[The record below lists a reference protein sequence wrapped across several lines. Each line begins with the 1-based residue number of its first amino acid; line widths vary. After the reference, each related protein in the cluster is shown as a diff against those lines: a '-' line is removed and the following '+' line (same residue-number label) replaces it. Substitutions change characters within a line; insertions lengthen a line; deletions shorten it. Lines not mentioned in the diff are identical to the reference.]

1 MALETVE
8 DIIRALQEHPEW
20 REPLLNALLTDQYRQ
35 LPSRADRLEEAL
47 ARLAE
52 ESALTD
58 RRLRELAEQAE
69 RRSDE
74 LRAALEEHRRET
86 DRQIQEYRER
96 TEKQIQEYRERTDR
110 QIQEYREKADRQI
123 QEIRASTEEYRQ
135 RAEQQIQEIR
145 AETREYRER
154 TERQIQEYREKA
166 DQQIQEIRAS
176 TEEYRQRAE
185 QQIQEIRASTEE
197 YRQRAEQQ
205 IQEIRAS
212 TEEYRQR
219 AEQQIQEIR
228 AETQELRRVHQELE
242 DRTERRFQEVM
253 SEMRSMSRRLDKVEK
268 DLGEVK
274 GYTLEQYYRNNA
286 PAILGRYFRGLKVID
301 KGEYL
306 QRMQER
312 APLTD
317 EEWQQLVSADLLLT
331 GKDWQ
336 SGADYLLCWEISWV
350 IDSTDVERA
359 LQRAQILR
367 RWEPNTEAVVAGK
380 DITTKARQI
389 ATQNKV
395 FLVLDTAVL
404 NGKELSS
411 G

>member
-69 RRSDE
+69 RRSEE

-86 DRQIQEYRER
+86 DRQIQEYREK
-96 TEKQIQEYRERTDR
+96 TERQIQEYRERT
-110 QIQEYREKADRQI
+110 DRQI

-135 RAEQQIQEIR
+135 RAE
-145 AETREYRER
+145 
-154 TERQIQEYREKA
+154 
-166 DQQIQEIRAS
+166 QQIQEIRAS

-228 AETQELRRVHQELE
+228 AETQELRRVHQELD

-253 SEMRSMSRRLDKVEK
+253 SEMRSMSRRLDRVEK

-367 RWEPNTEAVVAGK
+367 RWEPNTAAVVAGK

>member
-69 RRSDE
+69 RRSEE

-86 DRQIQEYRER
+86 DRQIQEYREK
-96 TEKQIQEYRERTDR
+96 TERQIQEYRERTDR
-110 QIQEYREKADRQI
+110 
-123 QEIRASTEEYRQ
+123 
-135 RAEQQIQEIR
+135 
-145 AETREYRER
+145 
-154 TERQIQEYREKA
+154 
-166 DQQIQEIRAS
+166 
-176 TEEYRQRAE
+176 
-185 QQIQEIRASTEE
+185 QIQEIRASTEE

-228 AETQELRRVHQELE
+228 AETQELRRVHQELD

-253 SEMRSMSRRLDKVEK
+253 SEMRSMSRRLDRVEK

-367 RWEPNTEAVVAGK
+367 RWEPNTAAVVAGK